1 MHPSF
6 INDGVHCSFGIKG
19 TAYLTVTQVHN
30 TQLDRVEV
38 DKPSE
43 PKLKQF
49 VDGQKPTE
57 PELKNGNKLE
67 LRDGDEPTKSNLKQL
82 VDGNEPTEQELRN
95 GDEATQLELRERTE
109 PEFRDGDEPN
119 ELEPGEGNG
128 STEPELEQLLKDKN
142 SMY

>member
-19 TAYLTVTQVHN
+19 TAYLTVTQVHT
-30 TQLDRVEV
+30 TQLHRVEV

-43 PKLKQF
+43 PQ
-49 VDGQKPTE
+49 
-57 PELKNGNKLE
+57 E
-67 LRDGDEPTKSNLKQL
+67 LRDGDEPTESNLKQL